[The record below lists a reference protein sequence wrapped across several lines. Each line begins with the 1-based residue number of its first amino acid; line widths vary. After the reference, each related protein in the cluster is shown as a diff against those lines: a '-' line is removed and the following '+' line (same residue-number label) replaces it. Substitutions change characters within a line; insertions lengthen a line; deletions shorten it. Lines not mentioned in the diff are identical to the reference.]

1 MKKKSFMIVVGLAAI
16 LGITVFLAGQQMV
29 NAKEARIIS
38 IRGGTV
44 GDTQSIRL
52 EPQELLIS
60 KGTVV
65 IWNNWA
71 IGSEVKVVFGD
82 GKKCQNST
90 NADTGFG
97 LDSKNRYVSVI
108 LEGRTASL
116 RFIEKGTYKYIV
128 EAGSQIKQRGVII
141 VN

>member
-1 MKKKSFMIVVGLAAI
+1 MKKSFMVVVGLAVI
-16 LGITVFLAGQQMV
+16 IGLTVFLAGQETG

-38 IRGGTV
+38 ITGGAA
-44 GDTQSIRL
+44 GNIQSIQV

-65 IWNNWA
+65 VWNNWVLA
-71 IGSEVKVVFGD
+71 NEVKVVFGD

-90 NADTGFG
+90 NAETGFG
-97 LDSKNRYVSVI
+97 LDAKSRYVSVI

-116 RFIEKGTYKYIV
+116 RFIEKGTYGYIV
-128 EAGSQIKQRGVII
+128 EAGNTVRQTGEIRVQ
-141 VN
+141 